1 MRADIARGRLGHDAS
16 ARSKS
21 DAATAGWV
29 AWLAAWACGE
39 GDRGEGGGGKAWGCT
54 ASTESAIGH

>member
-1 MRADIARGRLGHDAS
+1 LRADIARGRLGHDAL

-39 GDRGEGGGGKAWGCT
+39 ERGGR
-54 ASTESAIGH
+54 